1 MRLFLRE
8 GSALLMGRIVSL
20 VVNVGGAPTLSSP
33 LHSLVQASAGWGAG
47 PSWPLGGL
55 ALPRNRHGLA
65 ASVHIRLWPR
75 CHCMLLL
82 AVHLLAPCLRATLGS
97 LMPPAWEFQHQFL
110 SQQCQDLISQTSSP
124 LSQNDSCTGRS
135 ADLLLPSVDTSRR
148 RHDSL
153 HDPGTTSR
161 AEHFRVQVTGGAES
175 AGAIGVRRQCHLL
188 SLPLPRAR

>member
-1 MRLFLRE
+1 
-8 GSALLMGRIVSL
+8 MGWIVSL
-20 VVNVGGAPTLSSP
+20 VVNVGGTPSLSSP
-33 LHSLVQASAGWGAG
+33 LHSLVQASAGWAAG

-55 ALPRNRHGLA
+55 ALPRNRQGLA
-65 ASVHIRLWPR
+65 ASVHIRA
-75 CHCMLLL
+75 L
-82 AVHLLAPCLRATLGS
+82 AEMPLCAAPCCSPLSALPLYATLGS

-153 HDPGTTSR
+153 HDPGATSR

-188 SLPLPRAR
+188 SLPPPRAR